1 MGSEQKVSIM
11 ESMRDLSSALWSL
24 RTNQEAARLLRTSL
38 SLLRCFLFFD
48 ICYLIGGITLISMAL
63 SNQMEDRDNRMVL
76 AGGLLTLF
84 GSLSAMCNS
93 LASHGV
99 RTWRRGFLLPWLLFF
114 LLVLAFLFLHLA
126 QVFYRYHFNLHWE
139 HLFLFLAT
147 YCLFSCWRHIHKQ
160 YLMMA
165 FPRPEQVI
173 VDVESVV
180 RDYLR
185 PATAHSPPGDLPP
198 KYEEVQAAASQIA
211 EEEAPPP
218 QYDESMTLASN
229 VVPRNNTSSSLPP
242 TSATPAVP
250 VPTSAS

>member
-1 MGSEQKVSIM
+1 MGV
-11 ESMRDLSSALWSL
+11 
-24 RTNQEAARLLRTSL
+24 
-38 SLLRCFLFFD
+38 F
-48 ICYLIGGITLISMAL
+48 
-63 SNQMEDRDNRMVL
+63 

-93 LASHGV
+93 LASHGL
-99 RTWRRGFLLPWLLFF
+99 RTWRRAFLLPWLLFF

-126 QVFYRYHFNLHWE
+126 QVFYKH
-139 HLFLFLAT
+139 HLV
-147 YCLFSCWRHIHKQ
+147 
-160 YLMMA
+160 MA
-165 FPRPEQVI
+165 FPRPEQVV

-198 KYEEVQAAASQIA
+198 KYEEVQAASSQIA
-211 EEEAPPP
+211 EEEALPP

-250 VPTSAS
+250 MPTSASQ

>member
-1 MGSEQKVSIM
+1 MGDTV
-11 ESMRDLSSALWSL
+11 RDLSSALWSL
-24 RTNQEAARLLRTSL
+24 RTSQEAARLLRTSL

-63 SNQMEDRDNRMVL
+63 SNQVKDQDNRMVF

-93 LASHGV
+93 LASHGL
-99 RTWRRGFLLPWLLFF
+99 RTWRRAFLL
-114 LLVLAFLFLHLA
+114 LA
-126 QVFYRYHFNLHWE
+126 QVFYQYHLRLKWE

-160 YLMMA
+160 YLVMA
-165 FPRPEQVI
+165 FPRPEQVV

-185 PATAHSPPGDLPP
+185 PATAHSPP
-198 KYEEVQAAASQIA
+198 
-211 EEEAPPP
+211 
-218 QYDESMTLASN
+218 
-229 VVPRNNTSSSLPP
+229 
-242 TSATPAVP
+242 
-250 VPTSAS
+250 

>member
-1 MGSEQKVSIM
+1 MDTV
-11 ESMRDLSSALWSL
+11 RDLSSALWSL
-24 RTNQEAARLLRTSL
+24 RTSQEAARLLRTSL

-63 SNQMEDRDNRMVL
+63 SNQVKDQDNRMVF

-93 LASHGV
+93 LASHGL
-99 RTWRRGFLLPWLLFF
+99 RTWR
-114 LLVLAFLFLHLA
+114 LAFLLLHLA
-126 QVFYRYHFNLHWE
+126 QVFYQYHLRLKWE

-160 YLMMA
+160 YLVMA
-165 FPRPEQVI
+165 FPRPEQVV

-198 KYEEVQAAASQIA
+198 KYEEVQAASSQIA
-211 EEEAPPP
+211 EEEAPSP

-250 VPTSAS
+250 MPNSASQ

>member
-1 MGSEQKVSIM
+1 MGSEQQVVRM
-11 ESMRDLSSALWSL
+11 DTVRDLSSALWSL
-24 RTNQEAARLLRTSL
+24 RTSQEAARLLRTSL

-63 SNQMEDRDNRMVL
+63 SNQVKDQDNRMVF

-93 LASHGV
+93 LASHGL
-99 RTWRRGFLLPWLLFF
+99 RTWRRAFLLPWLLFF

-126 QVFYRYHFNLHWE
+126 QVFYEHHLRLKWE
-139 HLFLFLAT
+139 HLFLVL
-147 YCLFSCWRHIHKQ
+147 
-160 YLMMA
+160 A
-165 FPRPEQVI
+165 FPRPEQVV

-198 KYEEVQAAASQIA
+198 KYEEVQAASAQVA
-211 EEEAPPP
+211 EEEVPPP
-218 QYDESMTLASN
+218 QYDESMTMGSN
-229 VVPRNNTSSSLPP
+229 LGTNSSSSS
-242 TSATPAVP
+242 TTPAVP
-250 VPTSAS
+250 MPTSAGQ

>member
-1 MGSEQKVSIM
+1 MGSEQQVATM
-11 ESMRDLSSALWSL
+11 DTVRDLSSALWSL
-24 RTNQEAARLLRTSL
+24 RTSQEAARLLRTSL

-63 SNQMEDRDNRMVL
+63 SNQVKDQDNRMVF

-93 LASHGV
+93 LASHGL
-99 RTWRRGFLLPWLLFF
+99 RTWRR
-114 LLVLAFLFLHLA
+114 ALFLPLA
-126 QVFYRYHFNLHWE
+126 QVFYQYHLRLKWE

-160 YLMMA
+160 YLVMA
-165 FPRPEQVI
+165 FPRPEQVV

-185 PATAHSPPGDLPP
+185 PATAHSPLGDLPP
-198 KYEEVQAAASQIA
+198 KYEEVQAAAAQVS

-218 QYDESMTLASN
+218 QYDESMRMGSNLASTN
-229 VVPRNNTSSSLPP
+229 SNLASTNSNSTS
-242 TSATPAVP
+242 TTPAVP
-250 VPTSAS
+250 MPTSTVQ

>member
-1 MGSEQKVSIM
+1 MGEQQVATM
-11 ESMRDLSSALWSL
+11 DTVRDLSSALWSL
-24 RTNQEAARLLRTSL
+24 RTSQEAARLLRTSL

-63 SNQMEDRDNRMVL
+63 SNQVNDQENKMVF

-93 LASHGV
+93 LASHGL
-99 RTWRRGFLLPWLLFF
+99 RTWRRAFLLPWLLFF

-126 QVFYRYHFNLHWE
+126 QVFYQYHLRLKWE
-139 HLFLFLAT
+139 HLV
-147 YCLFSCWRHIHKQ
+147 
-160 YLMMA
+160 MA
-165 FPRPEQVI
+165 FPRPEQVV

-198 KYEEVQAAASQIA
+198 KYEEVQAASSQIA

-229 VVPRNNTSSSLPP
+229 VVPRNNISSSIPP
-242 TSATPAVP
+242 TSATPAVSM
-250 VPTSAS
+250 PTSVSQ